1 MVQRRVRGEALRD
14 PYDLAAEPLELAL
27 DRLVADRAVS
37 PKTCQEA
44 GIGTT
49 YGTAQPRNARAENSI
64 VLIACSPCVPPAA
77 LIRPITLSC
86 RYGGSRRPRTCS
98 QSSAFLNA
106 PEIVPW

>member
-1 MVQRRVRGEALRD
+1 MVQRRVGEALRD
-14 PYDLAAEPLELAL
+14 PTSPEPLELAL
-27 DRLVADRAVS
+27 DRLVVIDLVAEDLPGGRNRDDVR
-37 PKTCQEA
+37 P
-44 GIGTT
+44 
-49 YGTAQPRNARAENSI
+49 AQPRNARAENSI